1 MTTPAQT
8 LIANIG
14 TNEGLLSCAR
24 CPALRYQF
32 KQLRQKYPDYWNK
45 PVPGTGPTLSP
56 LLIVGL
62 APGLHGANRTGV
74 PFEGDASGHLLHA
87 TLQHLNLTGRV
98 RITNVLKCLPR
109 QNKPSGAEL
118 TRCKPYFE
126 QEMQDFIETK
136 GRAIFALGRV
146 AHERTLAVLG
156 CKQRDHTFAH
166 GAVHVFAN
174 GLTLVDSY
182 HCSRYNTQTGRLT
195 AEMFGDAMRQAAS
208 IAGFTEAQ
216 P

>member
-1 MTTPAQT
+1 MTTAAQT
-8 LIANIG
+8 LIANTG
-14 TNEGLLSCAR
+14 ENQTLLSCAR

-32 KQLRQKYPDYWNK
+32 KQLRLKHPDYWNK
-45 PVPGTGPTLSP
+45 PVPGTGPKSSP

-74 PFEGDASGHLLHA
+74 PFEGDASGNLLHA
-87 TLQHLNLTGRV
+87 TLQRLNLTGRL

-118 TRCKPYFE
+118 TRCRPYFE
-126 QEMQDFIETK
+126 QELNDFIRSK
-136 GRAIFALGRV
+136 GKVIFALGRV
-146 AHERTLAVLG
+146 AHERTLGVLQY
-156 CKQRDHTFAH
+156 KQRDHIFGH
-166 GAVHVFAN
+166 GAVHTLAS

-195 AEMFGDAMRQAAS
+195 AEMFGEAMTEAAR
-208 IAGFTEAQ
+208 IAGLSEAQ
-216 P
+216 